1 VFLAPAFG
9 PGFQSELQWHAPL
22 SGRSKT
28 SKDFNQKLGFNHH
41 FSNSLVYNPGELK
54 TLTTDLGIPSF
65 SLGAPISSYIT
76 DYITKIVQFC
86 Q

>member
-1 VFLAPAFG
+1 MK
-9 PGFQSELQWHAPL
+9 GFQSELQWHAPL

-54 TLTTDLGIPSF
+54 T
-65 SLGAPISSYIT
+65 
-76 DYITKIVQFC
+76 
-86 Q
+86 